1 MSNTC
6 FTGGMGMVQEHK
18 LTKNLAQ
25 SYLKKYECAEEELP
39 DDELSDVIC
48 GLAASSWICPICGK
62 GMLTKAVAAHK
73 MIHMNEK
80 I

>member
-1 MSNTC
+1 
-6 FTGGMGMVQEHK
+6 MVQEHK

-48 GLAASSWICPICGK
+48 GLASTSWICPICGK
-62 GMLTKAVAAHK
+62 GMLARSIASHK
-73 MIHMNEK
+73 ITHMNKEVK
-80 I
+80 AE